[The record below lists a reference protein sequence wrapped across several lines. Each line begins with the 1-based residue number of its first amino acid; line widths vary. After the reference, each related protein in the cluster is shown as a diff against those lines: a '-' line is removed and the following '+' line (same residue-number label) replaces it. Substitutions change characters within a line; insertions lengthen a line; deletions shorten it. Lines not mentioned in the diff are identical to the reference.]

1 VGIPLY
7 EVCAAS
13 HRRQRRLRFKWDRRG
28 LMPSLSHSVGVK
40 KNRQQIS
47 GKLISQ

>member
-1 VGIPLY
+1 MKI
-7 EVCAAS
+7 
-13 HRRQRRLRFKWDRRG
+13 
-28 LMPSLSHSVGVK
+28 PSLIHSVGVK